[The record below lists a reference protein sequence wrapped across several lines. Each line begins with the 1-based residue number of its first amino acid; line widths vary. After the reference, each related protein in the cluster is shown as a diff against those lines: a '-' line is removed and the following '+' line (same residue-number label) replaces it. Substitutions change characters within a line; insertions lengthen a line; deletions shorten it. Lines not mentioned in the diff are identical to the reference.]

1 MPRPSIT
8 SVALLFTVA
17 TARPAFAQ
25 QPPTPPVPDT
35 GSIRIERTPQN
46 AYRFRL
52 LGVYDEATG
61 APIPGVDVSDLLT
74 GVHATT
80 TVTGTVSLYFLPE
93 GGSFVRLRKVGYG
106 VQTVPVSISP
116 ADTAPITLT
125 LAHATELAPVVV
137 RGDTIPHYLAPGL
150 QGFAERASHGL
161 GHFITEADLRKS
173 DNRALANLLTSRLP
187 GVMSVPDGR
196 DPSAIHLVS
205 ARKMC
210 QGSALSLC
218 RSPNCF
224 VSVFIDGAKIYPGGP
239 LPDFNRL
246 SVQDYGAVEF
256 YETSETPPE
265 FSEPGMDCGTL
276 VLWSRER

>member
-1 MPRPSIT
+1 MPRPTIT

-150 QGFAERASHGL
+150 QG
-161 GHFITEADLRKS
+161 
-173 DNRALANLLTSRLP
+173 
-187 GVMSVPDGR
+187 
-196 DPSAIHLVS
+196 
-205 ARKMC
+205 
-210 QGSALSLC
+210 
-218 RSPNCF
+218 
-224 VSVFIDGAKIYPGGP
+224 
-239 LPDFNRL
+239 
-246 SVQDYGAVEF
+246 
-256 YETSETPPE
+256 
-265 FSEPGMDCGTL
+265 
-276 VLWSRER
+276 